1 MDLSDEL
8 LEQIGRYLAGQ
19 LPAGE
24 KAQFEDQLQ
33 RDPAL
38 RQEVAIQRE
47 LKQGVTFLAQKE
59 RFKQMHADLDERGLL
74 HQPTDQ
80 AQPPKML
87 ESLPPTP
94 EPFPESQ
101 PVRPAVRFGRASW
114 VMAASLALLLGIGW
128 LVYSNQRTKREVLAQ
143 NERVFDRFYSPVP
156 KAAPAAPVDPD
167 QLAASPDSGL
177 SEADSVRLYGAING
191 LGQAGSQPVINEFR
205 SLSTDRA
212 GHWRATAE
220 WYLSLAYLKN
230 NQRAEALPI
239 LQKIARLKGHP
250 YQQEA
255 RQLLTQLPT
264 P

>member
-8 LEQIGRYLAGQ
+8 LEQIGKYLAGQ

-38 RQEVAIQRE
+38 RQEVAMQRE
-47 LKQGVTFLAQKE
+47 LKQGLAFLAQKD
-59 RFKQMHADLDERGLL
+59 RFKRMHAQLDKRGLL
-74 HQPTDQ
+74 TKPTDQ
-80 AQPPKML
+80 TQPP
-87 ESLPPTP
+87 TGV
-94 EPFPESQ
+94 PFPESR
-101 PVRPAVRFGRASW
+101 PVRPAARFGRASW

-128 LVYSNQRTKREVLAQ
+128 LFYANQQAKRKELAQ
-143 NERVFDRFYSPVP
+143 NERVFNRFYSTNP
-156 KAAPAAPVDPD
+156 KPAPAPPTDPD
-167 QLAASPDSGL
+167 QLAASPTNGL
-177 SEADSVRLYGAING
+177 STADSVRLYGAING
-191 LGQAGSQPVINEFR
+191 LEGTASQPVINELR
-205 SLSTDRA
+205 SLSTNGV
-212 GHWRATAE
+212 GHWPATAE

-255 RQLLTQLPT
+255 RQLLTQLPSSSSA